1 MLRSVDGFLLLC
13 KPHRALPGHGVLA
26 IFINANPFRASRLL
40 FLPFALL
47 RRATWHFRETVF
59 HPNRLALS
67 TTSRS
72 NYQRIRLVAL
82 PFYALEPQLSNSSK
96 LFHADIRYSRV
107 SCNFFFF
114 FCNFDSSKHR
124 RALRFTREHPL
135 VIRYDAIYYTAIY
148 CKHQN
153 NCKNVTEYPL
163 QDIAYPCIRIA
174 YVYHRRIT
182 YVCCLR
188 FKHVYELWQTTCS
201 IIPYSRLNFEI
212 SEHHRLSQ
220 RLCLS
225 LYRFEAIASV
235 SDPSLRTPQRYRRG
249 KKTGRR
255 CGAVGANAYDYFSLL
270 VKRSESGERVANR
283 DEIVKS

>member
-1 MLRSVDGFLLLC
+1 MLRSVGGFLLLC

-26 IFINANPFRASRLL
+26 IFMNTNPFRASRLL

-59 HPNRLALS
+59 HPNRIALS

-72 NYQRIRLVAL
+72 NYQRIRFVAL
-82 PFYALEPQLSNSSK
+82 PLYALEPQLSNSSK
-96 LFHADIRYSRV
+96 LFHADTRYSRI
-107 SCNFFFF
+107 SCNFFFR
-114 FCNFDSSKHR
+114 NFHSSKRR

-135 VIRYDAIYYTAIY
+135 VIRYDAIYYTARVADTKIIAKKRYRISVARY
-148 CKHQN
+148 C
-153 NCKNVTEYPL
+153 VS
-163 QDIAYPCIRIA
+163 IA
-174 YVYHRRIT
+174 YVYCRRIT
-182 YVCCLR
+182 YVCCLC
-188 FKHVYELWQTTCS
+188 FKHVYKLWQTTCS

-212 SEHHRLSQ
+212 SEHQRLSQ

-235 SDPSLRTPQRYRRG
+235 SDPSLRIAQRHRRG

-255 CGAVGANAYDYFSLL
+255 CGAVGGNAYDYFSLL
-270 VKRSESGERVANR
+270 VKRSESGERVADR